1 MSPLCLSK
9 KTSEKFSE
17 VIITLTENTAVAAN
31 TAAQKPTAKQ
41 SSHLLEKAMKALF
54 FLCACVSVAAVIVI
68 CIFMFAK
75 GCPAIAKIGVGNF
88 LFGTDW
94 SPRNV
99 PASYGIFPMIVGS
112 LYCTAGAIIIGVP
125 IGLLTAIFMAKFC
138 PKKLFKWL
146 MPPINLLAGIPSI
159 VYGFFGMVVVVPII
173 RNLFGGTGNSVLT
186 VSIILGIMILPTIVG
201 MSVSALKAVPD
212 SYYEGA
218 VALGATHERAVA
230 TVVFPAAKSG
240 ILASVILAVG
250 RAIGETMAVIMI
262 AGNSTIIPHSLMDSV
277 RTLTGNIVIEMS
289 YAEGLHYDA
298 LIGTGVVLF
307 VFILLLNLCFNLV
320 TNRKDKG

>member
-1 MSPLCLSK
+1 M
-9 KTSEKFSE
+9 
-17 VIITLTENTAVAAN
+17 TENTAVAA
-31 TAAQKPTAKQ
+31 TTSAQKPTAKQ

-75 GCPAIAKIGVGNF
+75 GCPAIAEIGVGNF

-99 PASYGIFPMIVGS
+99 PASYGIFSMIVGS

-125 IGLLTAIFMAKFC
+125 IGLLTAVYMAKFC

-186 VSIILGIMILPTIVG
+186 VSIILGIMKI
-201 MSVSALKAVPD
+201 
-212 SYYEGA
+212 
-218 VALGATHERAVA
+218 
-230 TVVFPAAKSG
+230 
-240 ILASVILAVG
+240 G
-250 RAIGETMAVIMI
+250 RASCRERV
-262 AGNSTIIPHSLMDSV
+262 
-277 RTLTGNIVIEMS
+277 
-289 YAEGLHYDA
+289 
-298 LIGTGVVLF
+298 
-307 VFILLLNLCFNLV
+307 
-320 TNRKDKG
+320 

>member
-1 MSPLCLSK
+1 M
-9 KTSEKFSE
+9 
-17 VIITLTENTAVAAN
+17 TENTAVSAN

-125 IGLLTAIFMAKFC
+125 IGLLTAIF
-138 PKKLFKWL
+138 
-146 MPPINLLAGIPSI
+146 
-159 VYGFFGMVVVVPII
+159 YGK
-173 RNLFGGTGNSVLT
+173 VL
-186 VSIILGIMILPTIVG
+186 S
-201 MSVSALKAVPD
+201 
-212 SYYEGA
+212 
-218 VALGATHERAVA
+218 
-230 TVVFPAAKSG
+230 
-240 ILASVILAVG
+240 
-250 RAIGETMAVIMI
+250 
-262 AGNSTIIPHSLMDSV
+262 
-277 RTLTGNIVIEMS
+277 
-289 YAEGLHYDA
+289 
-298 LIGTGVVLF
+298 
-307 VFILLLNLCFNLV
+307 
-320 TNRKDKG
+320 

>member
-1 MSPLCLSK
+1 MSPPLSEQ

-17 VIITLTENTAVAAN
+17 VIITLTENTAVSAN

-75 GCPAIAKIGVGNF
+75 GCPAIAEIGVGNF

-125 IGLLTAIFMAKFC
+125 IGLLTAVYMAKFC

-159 VYGFFGMVVVVPII
+159 VYGFFGMVVVVPVI

-250 RAIGETMAVIMI
+250 RAIGETMAVIMV
-262 AGNSTIIPHSLMDSV
+262 AGNQARMPKGIFQGI
-277 RTLTGNIVIEMS
+277 RTLTANIVIEMG
-289 YAEGLHYDA
+289 YATDLHREA
-298 LIGTGVVLF
+298 LIATGVVLF
-307 VFILLLNLCFNLV
+307 VFILIINTLFSILK
-320 TNRKDKG
+320 RKEVH

>member
-1 MSPLCLSK
+1 M
-9 KTSEKFSE
+9 
-17 VIITLTENTAVAAN
+17 TENTAVAA
-31 TAAQKPTAKQ
+31 TTSAQKPTAKQ

-75 GCPAIAKIGVGNF
+75 GCPAIAEIGVGNF

-125 IGLLTAIFMAKFC
+125 IGLLTAVYMAKFC

-201 MSVSALKAVPD
+201 MSVSALKAVRGRSRPWRN
-212 SYYEGA
+212 
-218 VALGATHERAVA
+218 TR
-230 TVVFPAAKSG
+230 KS
-240 ILASVILAVG
+240 S
-250 RAIGETMAVIMI
+250 
-262 AGNSTIIPHSLMDSV
+262 GNSRFPCRKVRHTGKRYPCSGQSNRRNNGSYHDS
-277 RTLTGNIVIEMS
+277 RK
-289 YAEGLHYDA
+289 LHYHSP
-298 LIGTGVVLF
+298 LPSRQRPYPHRQYR
-307 VFILLLNLCFNLV
+307 
-320 TNRKDKG
+320 NRNELRRRTSL